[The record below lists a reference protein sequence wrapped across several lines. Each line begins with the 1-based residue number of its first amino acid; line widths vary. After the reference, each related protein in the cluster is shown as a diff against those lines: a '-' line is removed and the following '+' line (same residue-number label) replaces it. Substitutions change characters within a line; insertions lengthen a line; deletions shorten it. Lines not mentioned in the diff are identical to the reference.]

1 MCLYSWWCGLSGIT
15 SSCYRDLDQMISKKS
30 FIIYDIM
37 NSFFPQSLFFQMS
50 YRRWE
55 ATTEIVKIPESLK
68 KESELLIF
76 KKLTKK

>member
-1 MCLYSWWCGLSGIT
+1 
-15 SSCYRDLDQMISKKS
+15 
-30 FIIYDIM
+30 M

-68 KESELLIF
+68 KGSELLIF